1 MLHARFTRRGPG
13 WCAVVAAIA
22 VALIGATSVSSIWHG
37 WHDADQDCTVC
48 QLRQH
53 AVADLQGTSH
63 VGPVATA
70 DSVVIP
76 SVIRGSS
83 TYRGSQGPAR
93 APPA

>member
-1 MLHARFTRRGPG
+1 MLHSRFTRRGLG
-13 WCAVVAAIA
+13 WCAVVATIA

-53 AVADLQGTSH
+53 AVADLQGAPN
-63 VGPVATA
+63 VGPAMA
-70 DSVVIP
+70 AGSVVRP
-76 SVIRGSS
+76 SAIRGSS
-83 TYRGSQGPAR
+83 TDRGSQGPAR